1 MKNRHYFSILVLTLL
16 GTACNQVVAQASPH
30 TDASGTFTQ
39 TEITSLDVWPA
50 GPNIILE
57 QTSKGLVIGTLDGSY
72 EDVLRVV
79 IHPNGKFN
87 AKFTIICE
95 CTVDGKEGVLQLEA
109 TDTGEL
115 VSQTLA
121 TFAGR
126 AVITGGTDELFNL
139 RGVLEIAGTVDVVSG
154 LSTYDYMGRIH

>member
-1 MKNRHYFSILVLTLL
+1 MKNWYSFSILVLALL
-16 GTACNQVVAQASPH
+16 GAACNQVMAQASPH

-57 QTSKGLVIGTLDGSY
+57 QTSKGLVTGTLDGSY

-87 AKFTIICE
+87 VKFTIICA
-95 CTVDGKEGVLQLEA
+95 CTVDGKQGVIQLEA

-115 VSQTLA
+115 VSQTQA
-121 TFAGR
+121 AFAGR
-126 AVITGGTDELFNL
+126 AVITGGTDDLFGL
-139 RGVLEIAGTVDVVSG
+139 RGVLEIEGIVDLVSG
-154 LSTYDYMGRIH
+154 LSTYSYSGRIH